1 MKTIARR
8 LHRLEDQLGP
18 ADGKSRERLRL
29 VVMPA
34 GVLHPGLEGA
44 TCQRSLCRDGTLSEC
59 VRIKKHNDGP
69 ELTPEEFDNWVA
81 SFPVYTL

>member
-1 MKTIARR
+1 MKAIDKR
-8 LHRLEDQLGP
+8 LHRLEGQFGP

-34 GVLHPGLEGA
+34 GVSHPDLEGA
-44 TCQRSLCRDGTLSEC
+44 TCQRTLCANGTLLES
-59 VRIKKHNDGP
+59 VRIRKSNNGP

-81 SFPVYTL
+81 SFPVLNL